1 MRTLFGT
8 DGIRGKAHQYPF
20 DAPTMFALGE
30 ALAHRLKDAG
40 VGGRGSG
47 VGDLDRGVS
56 GVGRRA
62 SERSN
67 ASATHS
73 PLPTLHSPLPTPHS
87 PPPDTRHPTPDTR
100 FPTILLGMDTRES
113 GPEIA
118 RSLTAGVE
126 QGGGKA
132 IFIGIVPTPAV
143 AYLCRITDAAA
154 GISISASH
162 NPFEDNGVKIFG
174 HDGMKIPD
182 SVEEQI
188 EDELRAIRRDGVTVP
203 DIDLSD
209 NTDLIERYER
219 FLDDGIAPHALRGRK
234 VVLDTGNGA
243 AFRIAPEVF
252 RRAGADVVVVNAKPN
267 GRNINDGC
275 GAMHPEGLAT
285 VVVEEKADFGVAFDG
300 DADRAIFV
308 DDAGKIRDGDEIIYL
323 WAQRLKRDGTLQ
335 SGCVVT
341 TVMSNFGFE
350 QQLRADGI
358 ELCRA
363 NVGDKYVL
371 EMMIERG
378 ASLGGEQSGH
388 IIDLAVHTTG
398 DGIHTALVFGEL
410 LTQAGRPFS
419 QLRTFTP
426 MPQLLLNEPVG
437 SKPPLESLPKYQ
449 AALADALAQIE
460 GKGRILVRY
469 SGTENKVR
477 VMVEG
482 PDQGLIRR
490 IAEPLRDV
498 LAGEIR

>member
-1 MRTLFGT
+1 MRILFGT
-8 DGIRGKAHQYPF
+8 DGIRGKAHRYPL
-20 DAPTMFALGE
+20 DVPTMFALGE
-30 ALAHRLKDAG
+30 ALAHRLRREWG
-40 VGGRGSG
+40 VGG
-47 VGDLDRGVS
+47 GVS
-56 GVGRRA
+56 EQNRGGGF
-62 SERSN
+62 SS
-67 ASATHS
+67 
-73 PLPTLHSPLPTPHS
+73 PTPHT
-87 PPPDTRHPTPDTR
+87 PRPDSRLS
-100 FPTILLGMDTRES
+100 TILLGMDTRES

-118 RSLTAGVE
+118 RALTAGIE
-126 QGGGKA
+126 HGGGKA
-132 IFIGIVPTPAV
+132 VFIGIVPTPAV
-143 AYLCRITDAAA
+143 AYLCRTSDAAA

-188 EDELRAIRRDGVTVP
+188 EDELRALRRDDVIAP
-203 DIDLSD
+203 DIDLRD
-209 NTDLIERYER
+209 DPILIERYER
-219 FLDDGIAPHALRGRK
+219 FLDDGVAPDALQGRK

-252 RRAGADVVVVNAKPN
+252 QRAGAEVVVINNQPN
-267 GRNINDGC
+267 GRNINDAC
-275 GAMHPEGLAT
+275 GAMHPEGLAKI
-285 VVVEEKADFGVAFDG
+285 VVEEKADFGVAFDG

-308 DDAGKIRDGDEIIYL
+308 DNAGKIRDGDEIIYL
-323 WAQRLKRDGTLQ
+323 WAQRLQQKGALK

-388 IIDLAVHTTG
+388 IIDLTVHTTG
-398 DGIHTALVFGEL
+398 DGTHTALVFGEL
-410 LTQAGRPFS
+410 LAQHGRPFS
-419 QLRTFTP
+419 QLKTFTP
-426 MPQLLLNEPVG
+426 MPQLLLNQAVG

-449 AALADALAQIE
+449 AALAAAQSQID
-460 GKGRILVRY
+460 GQGRILVRY

-482 PDQGLIRR
+482 PDQMLITR
-490 IAEPLRDV
+490 IAESLRDV
-498 LAGEIR
+498 LKNEIPAAS